1 MVRASAFLI
10 LSLFGSALAVAA
22 PQFDQ
27 GAELRKSE
35 CDASSSHHIYE
46 FLPNTCRRMAALMS
60 AFREVHVPMIRPK
73 KYREAYFCC
82 MAKKCDADVMPESV
96 ERQHT
101 ECQARN
107 LDFTFDAEKV
117 CGMKSEGTS
126 TCSLSSTTRNT
137 KTTSHVSHGP
147 SATSSPAATTS
158 EPETTSSTK
167 GAESASSTAQ
177 KSSTGGAAPAT
188 DSASRLGASLGAMS
202 MLFMVVGMLLQVE
215 ALA

>member
-1 MVRASAFLI
+1 MVRASGLLI

-35 CDASSSHHIYE
+35 CDASSCTND
-46 FLPNTCRRMAALMS
+46 PACMCTQ
-60 AFREVHVPMIRPK
+60 K

-107 LDFTFDAEKV
+107 LDFTFDAEKG
-117 CGMKSEGTS
+117 CGIESEGTS
-126 TCSLSSTTRNT
+126 TCSLSSTTSNA
-137 KTTSHVSHGP
+137 KTTSHVSHGS
-147 SATSSPAATTS
+147 SATSIPASTTS
-158 EPETTSSTK
+158 EAETTRSTK
-167 GAESASSTAQ
+167 GAESASSTARE
-177 KSSTGGAAPAT
+177 SSTGGAAPAT
-188 DSASRLGASLGAMS
+188 DSAPRLGASLGVLS
-202 MLFMVVGMLLQVE
+202 IIFMIVGILL
-215 ALA
+215 

>member
-1 MVRASAFLI
+1 MVRASGLLI

-35 CDASSSHHIYE
+35 CDASSCT
-46 FLPNTCRRMAALMS
+46 NDS
-60 AFREVHVPMIRPK
+60 ACMCTQK

-82 MAKKCDADVMPESV
+82 MAKKCDADVMPESI

-107 LDFTFDAEKV
+107 LDFTFDAEKICDIKIEV
-117 CGMKSEGTS
+117 TS
-126 TCSLSSTTRNT
+126 TSAASPTTSDAA
-137 KTTSHVSHGP
+137 TTSHVSHGS
-147 SATSSPAATTS
+147 SATSASVSTTS
-158 EPETTSSTK
+158 EAETTSRPK

-177 KSSTGGAAPAT
+177 ESSTGGAAPVT
-188 DSASRLGASLGAMS
+188 DSAPRLGASLGVLS
-202 MLFMVVGMLLQVE
+202 MLFMVVGILI
-215 ALA
+215 

>member
-10 LSLFGSALAVAA
+10 LSLFDSALAIAA

-35 CDASSSHHIYE
+35 CDNGCFDASFPGGSCTND
-46 FLPNTCRRMAALMS
+46 PACMCNQ
-60 AFREVHVPMIRPK
+60 K

-82 MAKKCDADVMPESV
+82 MAKNCDADVMPESV

-117 CGMKSEGTS
+117 CAIKSEGTS
-126 TCSLSSTTRNT
+126 TCSLSSTTSNT
-137 KTTSHVSHGP
+137 KTTSHVSHGS
-147 SATSSPAATTS
+147 SATSIPASTTS
-158 EPETTSSTK
+158 EAETTSSTK
-167 GAESASSTAQ
+167 GAERASSTAQ
-177 KSSTGGAAPAT
+177 ESSTGGAAPVT
-188 DSASRLGASLGAMS
+188 DSAPRLGASLGVLS
-202 MLFMVVGMLLQVE
+202 ILFMVVGILI
-215 ALA
+215 

>member
-1 MVRASAFLI
+1 MVRLSNAFVILGLI
-10 LSLFGSALAVAA
+10 GTSLAVAA

-35 CDASSSHHIYE
+35 CDNGCLDDSFPGGSCTNDPACMCTHH
-46 FLPNTCRRMAALMS
+46 
-60 AFREVHVPMIRPK
+60 

-82 MAKKCDADVMPESV
+82 MAQKCDPDVMPESI

-117 CGMKSEGTS
+117 CGIKIKESGTS
-126 TCSLSSTTRNT
+126 TASP
-137 KTTSHVSHGP
+137 TTSEATATSHASHGS
-147 SATSSPAATTS
+147 SATSASASTTS
-158 EPETTSSTK
+158 DGETTSSTK

-177 KSSTGGAAPAT
+177 KSSKGTAAPVT
-188 DSASRLGASLGAMS
+188 DSAPRLSVPLRVVS
-202 MLFMVVGMLLQVE
+202 VLFVVAGMLL
-215 ALA
+215 

>member
-35 CDASSSHHIYE
+35 CDNGCFDASFPGGSCTND
-46 FLPNTCRRMAALMS
+46 PACMCTQ
-60 AFREVHVPMIRPK
+60 K

-137 KTTSHVSHGP
+137 ETTSHVSHGP

-202 MLFMVVGMLLQVE
+202 MLFMVVGMLL
-215 ALA
+215 